1 MSRQQSTFTSIPST
15 TARKSC
21 PDRESSLACLNG
33 AGFTLVELLVVL
45 VIVSLI
51 AGVSL
56 PRLSALYASVENAG
70 QRGLII
76 DQVEGLGYQAY
87 ISGRSIV
94 LGASRESEDPASKY
108 PLQLP
113 PGWRIDVASPVR
125 YSAQGTCGGGKLTIS
140 DPNGGR
146 QAFRLAPP
154 MCRLQPAEPG
164 EP

>member
-21 PDRESSLACLNG
+21 PDRELSLACLNG

-51 AGVSL
+51 AGFSL

-87 ISGRSIV
+87 ISGHSIV
-94 LGASRESEDPASKY
+94 LEASRESEDPASK
-108 PLQLP
+108 
-113 PGWRIDVASPVR
+113 
-125 YSAQGTCGGGKLTIS
+125 
-140 DPNGGR
+140 
-146 QAFRLAPP
+146 
-154 MCRLQPAEPG
+154 
-164 EP
+164 